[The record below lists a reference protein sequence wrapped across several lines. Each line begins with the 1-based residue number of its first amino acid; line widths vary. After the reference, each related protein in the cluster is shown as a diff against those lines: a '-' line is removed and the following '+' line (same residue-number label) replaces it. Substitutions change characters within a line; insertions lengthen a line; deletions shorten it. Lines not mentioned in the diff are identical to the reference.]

1 MITKDLIKVIVCDL
15 DVELQIFT
23 KAEISSNRSV
33 RPIFFAHDLSLDRRK
48 SGWFLPFI
56 YFIISF

>member
-23 KAEISSNRSV
+23 KVEISSNRSV
-33 RPIFFAHDLSLDRRK
+33 RPIFLHM
-48 SGWFLPFI
+48 I
-56 YFIISF
+56 